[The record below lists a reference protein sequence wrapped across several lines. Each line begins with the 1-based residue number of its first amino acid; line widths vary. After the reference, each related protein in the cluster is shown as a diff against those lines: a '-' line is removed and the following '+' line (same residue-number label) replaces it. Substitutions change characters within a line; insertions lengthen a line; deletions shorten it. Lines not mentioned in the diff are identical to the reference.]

1 MKYPLNNRL
10 SPRQKELLAFLGE
23 DYCRNV
29 IDGEPVIYRDF
40 GAYDVEISG
49 GHRKNQPVSIYV
61 WKKAGG
67 MAIVERHT
75 ELPQNHE
82 QIKALLDDIT
92 NRYTNREDTYHE

>member
-1 MKYPLNNRL
+1 MKNPLNTLL
-10 SPRQKELLAFLGE
+10 SPRQEELLAFLGE

-49 GHRKNQPVSIYV
+49 GHRKKQPVSIYV
-61 WKKAGG
+61 WKKTGG
-67 MAIVERHT
+67 MTIVERHT
-75 ELPQNHE
+75 RLPQNHE

-92 NRYTNREDTYHE
+92 SRYMNREDTHYE

>member
-49 GHRKNQPVSIYV
+49 GHRKKQPVSIYV
-61 WKKAGG
+61 WQKAGG
-67 MAIVERHT
+67 MTIAERHIR
-75 ELPQNHE
+75 LRRNHE
-82 QIKALLDDIT
+82 QVKALLDDIT
-92 NRYTNREDTYHE
+92 SRYMNREDTQYE

>member
-61 WKKAGG
+61 WQKAEG
-67 MAIVERHT
+67 MTIIERHT
-75 ELPQNHE
+75 GLPQNHE

-92 NRYTNREDTYHE
+92 SRYMNREDAYHE

>member
-1 MKYPLNNRL
+1 MKYPLNTLL
-10 SPRQKELLAFLGE
+10 SPRQEELLAFLGE

-61 WKKAGG
+61 WKKARG
-67 MAIVERHT
+67 MTIAERHIG
-75 ELPQNHE
+75 LRRKHE

-92 NRYTNREDTYHE
+92 NRYMNREATYHE

>member
-1 MKYPLNNRL
+1 MKYPLNTLL
-10 SPRQKELLAFLGE
+10 SPRQEELLAFLGE

-40 GAYDVEISG
+40 DAYDVEISG

-61 WKKAGG
+61 WKKARG
-67 MAIVERHT
+67 MTIAERHIG
-75 ELPQNHE
+75 LRRKHE

-92 NRYTNREDTYHE
+92 SRYMNREDTHHE

>member
-1 MKYPLNNRL
+1 MKYPMNSLL
-10 SPRQKELLAFLGE
+10 SPRQEELRAFLGE
-23 DYCRNV
+23 DYRRNV

-67 MAIVERHT
+67 MTIVERHT
-75 ELPQNHE
+75 GLPQNHG

-92 NRYTNREDTYHE
+92 SRYMNREDTYHE

>member
-1 MKYPLNNRL
+1 MKHPLNNRL
-10 SPRQKELLAFLGE
+10 SLRQEELLAFLGK
-23 DYCRNV
+23 DYCRNA

-40 GAYDVEISG
+40 GLYDVEISG

-67 MAIVERHT
+67 MTIVERHIR
-75 ELPQNHE
+75 LRQNHG